1 MITFKK
7 KQFTIQEGQYTGP
20 KDIESIPGALSTIAK
35 GTLGGA
41 GVGAIAGAFMKDST
55 AIDGAFS
62 GAKWGTISG
71 IAAKLLLNYIHK
83 PMKSIKYQEVDK
95 DIRRQFGVYRM
106 AGITVG
112 DTITKRN
119 DINDKFSFND
129 RNVDQYKLIFAIHNN
144 QVTMYTFGMTKEE
157 LDKTSEILDYYCKK
171 YFAMEYSAK
180 IVNQRVN
187 SYAVDITFTNYQVI
201 CNFIMELS
209 GVLKTKIDLLDNNV
223 IVGPRLQDTGEE
235 KTFSVSEINK
245 YDLLKIIG
253 GGLSKGLV
261 RGFRPGAIS
270 SVIIEGISH
279 LNKNEFQRASG
290 LMPRGDYNNVFLE
303 AELKKLH
310 YVEGFHYTVGDS
322 DNDFNISLISG
333 ILTITTTNDK
343 DLGLGPKVNKSKYGK
358 VFIYTYALKDIKEF
372 DYILNKVMSNKMK
385 PNIFDKKA
393 VKLFSRNTAMIQ
405 KITERLDKDGE
416 TDYEV
421 SDRIPSDVISITGEL
436 NGLKIY
442 IPTDLD
448 YAQYEIDDFIRSMAK
463 FIRTNT
469 ITEKG
474 RFVMTLNGNLNFIQ
488 YYKLIKNIIKEEG
501 FCTILD
507 I

>member
-1 MITFKK
+1 
-7 KQFTIQEGQYTGP
+7 
-20 KDIESIPGALSTIAK
+20 
-35 GTLGGA
+35 
-41 GVGAIAGAFMKDST
+41 
-55 AIDGAFS
+55 
-62 GAKWGTISG
+62 
-71 IAAKLLLNYIHK
+71 
-83 PMKSIKYQEVDK
+83 
-95 DIRRQFGVYRM
+95 
-106 AGITVG
+106 
-112 DTITKRN
+112 
-119 DINDKFSFND
+119 
-129 RNVDQYKLIFAIHNN
+129 
-144 QVTMYTFGMTKEE
+144 
-157 LDKTSEILDYYCKK
+157 
-171 YFAMEYSAK
+171 
-180 IVNQRVN
+180 
-187 SYAVDITFTNYQVI
+187 
-201 CNFIMELS
+201 MELS
-209 GVLKTKIDLLDNNV
+209 EVLKTKIDLLDNNV
-223 IVGPRLQDTGEE
+223 IVGPRLQDAGEE

-290 LMPRGDYNNVFLE
+290 LMPRGNYNNVFLE

-372 DYILNKVMSNKMK
+372 DYVLNKIMSNKMK

-463 FIRTNT
+463 FVRTNT